1 MFKGL
6 EHPSGFPSMLRGSTP
21 EPRPLVR
28 KESYGSSNQLRRTDS
43 FNNSAT
49 PPSQLQRKDSL
60 TSSATNRDSHGS
72 TPLSRKDSN
81 ASSLGCRDSG
91 ELRNS
96 KRDSLSDDFRRL
108 SFGNSIYLRPDS
120 SGAVNLIRRDS
131 IGRKDPSVSHHHA
144 RDFVGKLFEPSA
156 NYAVERTDKD
166 LNSILRKTDTDVQ
179 KRKDS
184 DGNDLT
190 TANLSKHVTI
200 LERNDGSPDRSKV
213 ESYLTARRD
222 SSGSISNYL
231 ASRRISVDSL
241 DLRRNSRRGSSASAD
256 VNINALSDI
265 QKDDEV
271 NCFNTRY
278 TVRIF
283 NE

>member
-43 FNNSAT
+43 LNNSAST
-49 PPSQLQRKDSL
+49 ASPLQRKDSS
-60 TSSATNRDSHGS
+60 TSSATNRDSHAS
-72 TPLSRKDSN
+72 VLLSRKDSN
-81 ASSLGCRDSG
+81 PSSLGRRDSG
-91 ELRNS
+91 ELKAS

-131 IGRKDPSVSHHHA
+131 IGRKDPTVSHHHA

-156 NYAVERTDKD
+156 SYSAERTNKD
-166 LNSILRKTDTDVQ
+166 PSSILRRTDSDVQ
-179 KRKDS
+179 KRKES

-200 LERNDGSPDRSKV
+200 LEKDDDIPDRSKI
-213 ESYLTARRD
+213 EDYLTARRD
-222 SSGSISNYL
+222 SSGSLSNYL
-231 ASRRISVDSL
+231 ASRRISIDSL
-241 DLRRNSRRGSSASAD
+241 DFRRNSRRGSSASAD
-256 VNINALSDI
+256 VNINSLNDI
-265 QKDDEV
+265 PNDDEV
-271 NCFNTRY
+271 NSTPR
-278 TVRIF
+278 
-283 NE
+283 